1 MAIDDTT
8 ARQTHWIDT
17 GKPSAFSQVF
27 TRGSFYSASLFLLVA
42 FIIVQLRY
50 GAAASMES
58 RDELAAAVADGAGG
72 DRLRQLFYFAIFFLI
87 AWITLS
93 RSRPLAIIP
102 ISIPYNLA
110 CGWCLISFIWAI
122 DPGISFR
129 RAVGMY
135 IILIA
140 VAWCIQELGA
150 AKSIRVLYALLA
162 SLIVVSMVSVALS
175 GLSIFSFAVHP
186 GDEIDSALVGAWKGV
201 FLHKNVAGAVMVHSS
216 IFFFHHVLNK
226 GRKIDWL
233 FFFLSLTFLYFTKSK
248 TSVGWCFFVLM
259 SGYAFRFFA
268 IRGASI
274 IFSTL
279 FLSVVLFVGIFA
291 MADWSHVVTYLTT
304 PSNLSGRVGIWLSV
318 LPFIESNPWLGSGY
332 GSFWA
337 IGYTSPIFELAI
349 EDYIAAV
356 GHSHSG
362 YVEVL
367 LTTGAIGF
375 GLAVLSLII
384 LPFYRFMTTRV
395 ADAQLAAML
404 FSIWLFGI
412 LQNFTESQFFSPDK
426 QSWIFVVIAIIV
438 MHNRFIASR
447 KNETGWLG
455 ATAWPRPMTPV
466 RHPLPALS

>member
-8 ARQTHWIDT
+8 AQHLDWNH
-17 GKPSAFSQVF
+17 GEKQSVFSRIF
-27 TRGSFYSASLFLLVA
+27 TRSNFYGVSLFLLVA
-42 FIIVQLRY
+42 FIIVQVRY
-50 GAAASMES
+50 GASASMES
-58 RDELAAAVADGAGG
+58 RDELANAVAEGAGG

-87 AWITLS
+87 GWITLS
-93 RSRPLAIIP
+93 KYRPLAFMP

-122 DPGISFR
+122 DPMISLR

-150 AKSIRVLYALLA
+150 AKTIRVLYTLLA
-162 SLIVVSMVSVALS
+162 TLILSSLISVALS
-175 GLSIFSFAVHP
+175 GMSIFSFAVHP
-186 GDEIDSALVGAWKGV
+186 ADEIDAALVGAWKGV

-216 IFFFHHVLNK
+216 IFFFHHVLNR

-248 TSVGWCFFVLM
+248 TSLGWCFLVLM
-259 SGYAFRFFA
+259 SGYAFRFMA

-274 IFSTL
+274 VFAAM
-279 FLSVVLFVGIFA
+279 FLTTVLFAGVLA
-291 MADWSHVVTYLTT
+291 MADWDHVVEYLTT
-304 PSNLSGRVGIWLSV
+304 PTNLSGRVGIWLSV
-318 LPFIESNPWLGSGY
+318 LPFIENNPWLGSGY

-337 IGYTSPIFELAI
+337 IGFTSPIFQLAI

-367 LTTGAIGF
+367 LTTGSIGF
-375 GLAVLSLII
+375 GLAALSLII
-384 LPFYRFMTTRV
+384 LPFYRFMTASL
-395 ADAQLAAML
+395 ADARLAAML

-426 QSWIFVVIAIIV
+426 QSWIFVVIAIIA
-438 MHNRFIASR
+438 MHNRYVAHRKGDSR
-447 KNETGWLG
+447 WLRMS
-455 ATAWPRPMTPV
+455 AWPQES
-466 RHPLPALS
+466 PAGRI